1 MKLLV
6 LPPHRDVTC
15 VPEAP
20 EGWRVLDVARAF
32 CQRMMAPETL
42 ARAVETRERGP
53 ATPETMRELLLLR
66 AALVLWKRGRAD
78 AHRPL
83 RALGAVLTALSG
95 PPSGVHMRLDDIE
108 LEGGTTERSADVLRS
123 LERPAPY
130 GEDLA
135 RAAEGFAGAERVR
148 LWLEKDLQLPA
159 AVALA
164 AACPASVPLEV
175 AGPFAATH
183 RAVLSALPA
192 FQRASF
198 PEDVAPL
205 RWRVMALDATEPQ
218 PLTWVPEGARPPAD
232 GGAWA
237 GHVSLGALLDA
248 EALVASGCRTAVVGF
263 CAVDEGGVLGSD
275 GVRVPLES
283 LTASVERLRSAG
295 ARVVAEWWV
304 GAPGVDEASHERTF
318 TLLGQRPVFD
328 WVSGVRQFHWTRGR
342 SGEDFAGVPVRFF
355 APPGDRDLSR
365 TVPFEA
371 PGTVAHARL
380 PELLTS
386 LAGRL
391 LQRAPLSPGRV
402 AWASIHPPSPVTP
415 GGDRVRLDG
424 DCALVQLPATLDGT
438 VKPCWYA
445 ANLRTGGV
453 LAMDARLAPMVAGA
467 EQPMTVGELFAT
479 LPEAQ
484 RGKVEAALVGRAV
497 LERVH
502 A

>member
-32 CQRMMAPETL
+32 CQRVMTTETL
-42 ARAVETRERGP
+42 ARAVETREREP
-53 ATPETMRELLLLR
+53 ATPQTMRELLLLR

-95 PPSGVHMRLDDIE
+95 APSGVHVRLDDIE
-108 LEGGTTERSADVLRS
+108 LEGGTTERSVDVLRIIQ
-123 LERPAPY
+123 RPALY
-130 GEDLA
+130 DEDLV
-135 RAAEGFAGAERVR
+135 RAAGSFPGAERVR
-148 LWLEKDLQLPA
+148 LWLEKDVQLPA

-164 AACPASVPLEV
+164 AACPASVPLEL
-175 AGPFAATH
+175 AGPFVATH
-183 RAVLSALPA
+183 RAVLATLPA
-192 FQRASF
+192 FQRASC

-205 RWRVMALDATEPQ
+205 RWRVAALDAAEPE
-218 PLTWVPEGARPPAD
+218 PLTWVPEGARPPAE
-232 GGAWA
+232 GGPWA
-237 GHVSLGALLDA
+237 GHVPLGALVEA

-263 CAVDEGGVLGSD
+263 CSVDEGGVLGSD
-275 GVRVPLES
+275 GRRVPLES
-283 LTASVERLRSAG
+283 LAAAVERLRATG

-304 GAPGVDEASHERTF
+304 GAPGVDEAAHERTF
-318 TLLGQRPVFD
+318 TLLGQRPLFD
-328 WVSGVRQFHWTRGR
+328 WVSGVRPFHWTRGR
-342 SGEDFAGVPVRFF
+342 PGEDFAGVPVRFL
-355 APPGDRDLSR
+355 APPEDRDLAR

-371 PGTVAHARL
+371 PGTVPHARL
-380 PELLTS
+380 AELLTS
-386 LAGRL
+386 LAGKL
-391 LQRAPLSPGRV
+391 LQRASLSPGRV
-402 AWASIHPPSPVTP
+402 AWASLHPPAPVAP
-415 GGDRVRLDG
+415 GGERIRLDG
-424 DCALVQLPATLDGT
+424 DCALVHLPATLDG
-438 VKPCWYA
+438 VAKPSWYA
-445 ANLRTGGV
+445 ANLRTGAV

-467 EQPMTVGELFAT
+467 EQPVTVGELFAA

-502 A
+502 G

>member
-42 ARAVETRERGP
+42 ARAVELREHGP

-95 PPSGVHMRLDDIE
+95 PPSGVRVRLDDIE

-130 GEDLA
+130 DEDVALA
-135 RAAEGFAGAERVR
+135 ARSFAGAERVR

-164 AACPASVPLEV
+164 AACPASIPLEV

-205 RWRVMALDATEPQ
+205 RWRVMALDATAPG

-232 GGAWA
+232 RGAWA

-248 EALVASGCRTAVVGF
+248 DALVASGCRTAVVGF

-275 GVRVPLES
+275 GGRVPLEP
-283 LTASVERLRSAG
+283 LTAAMERLRSAG

-304 GAPGVDEASHERTF
+304 GAPGVDEAAHERTF

-328 WVSGVRQFHWTRGR
+328 WISGVRQFHWTRGR
-342 SGEDFAGVPVRFF
+342 SGEDFAGVPVRFP

-365 TVPFEA
+365 TLPFEA
-371 PGTVAHARL
+371 PGTVAHSRL

-391 LQRAPLSPGRV
+391 LQRVPLSPGRV

-424 DCALVQLPATLDGT
+424 DCALVQLPATLDGG
-438 VKPCWYA
+438 VKPSWYA

-467 EQPMTVGELFAT
+467 EQPMAVGELFAT

>member
-15 VPEAP
+15 VPDAP

-32 CQRMMAPETL
+32 CQRVMVPETL
-42 ARAVETRERGP
+42 ARAVETREREP
-53 ATPETMRELLLLR
+53 ATPESMRELLLLR

-78 AHRPL
+78 AYRPL

-95 PPSGVHMRLDDIE
+95 PPAGVRVRLDDIE
-108 LEGGTTERSADVLRS
+108 LEGGTTERSADVQRS
-123 LERPAPY
+123 IGRPALFN
-130 GEDLA
+130 EDLV
-135 RAAEGFAGAERVR
+135 RAADRFPGAERVR

-164 AACPASVPLEV
+164 AACPASVALEV
-175 AGPFAATH
+175 AGPFATTH
-183 RAVLSALPA
+183 RAVLATLPA

-205 RWRVMALDATEPQ
+205 RWRVSALDAEGPE
-218 PLTWVPEGARPPAD
+218 PLTWVPEGAHPPAD
-232 GGAWA
+232 GGPWA
-237 GHVSLGALLDA
+237 GHVSLSALRDP

-263 CAVDEGGVLGSD
+263 CSVDEGSVLGSD
-275 GVRVPLES
+275 GTRVLLDS
-283 LTASVERLRSAG
+283 LAASVERLRSAG
-295 ARVVAEWWV
+295 VRVVAEWWV
-304 GAPGVDEASHERTF
+304 GAPGVDEATHERTF
-318 TLLGQRPVFD
+318 VLLGQRPVFD

-342 SGEDFAGVPVRFF
+342 SGEDFAGVPVRFL
-355 APPGDRDLSR
+355 APPEDRDLSR

-371 PGTVAHARL
+371 PGTVPQARL
-380 PELLTS
+380 PELLNG
-386 LAGRL
+386 LAGKL

-402 AWASIHPPSPVTP
+402 AWASLHPPSPVTP
-415 GGDRVRLDG
+415 GGDWVRLDG
-424 DCALVQLPATLDGT
+424 DCALVQLPAGLDGV
-438 VKPCWYA
+438 VKPSWYA

-453 LAMDARLAPMVAGA
+453 LAMDARLAPMVARA
-467 EQPMTVGELFAT
+467 EQPVTVGELFAT

-484 RGKVEAALVGRAV
+484 RGKVEAALVGRAI

>member
-1 MKLLV
+1 MRLLV
-6 LPPHRDVTC
+6 LLPHRDVTC
-15 VPEAP
+15 VPDAP

-32 CQRMMAPETL
+32 CQRVMAPETL

-66 AALVLWKRGRAD
+66 AALVLGKRGRAD
-78 AHRPL
+78 PLRPL

-95 PPSGVHMRLDDIE
+95 PPSGVRLRLDDIE
-108 LEGGTTERSADVLRS
+108 LEGGTTERSADVLRIVQ
-123 LERPAPY
+123 RPALY
-130 GEDLA
+130 DEDLS
-135 RAAEGFAGAERVR
+135 RTVEHLPGAERVR
-148 LWLEKDLQLPA
+148 LWLERDLQLPA

-175 AGPFAATH
+175 AGPFAAMH
-183 RAVLSALPA
+183 RAVLAALPI

-205 RWRVMALDATEPQ
+205 RWRVAALDAADPE
-218 PLTWVPEGARPPAD
+218 PLTWVPENVRPPVD
-232 GGAWA
+232 GGPWA
-237 GHVSLGALLDA
+237 GHVPQGALLDP
-248 EALVASGCRTAVVGF
+248 ESLVTSGCRTAVVGF
-263 CAVDEGGVLGSD
+263 CSMDEGGVVGSD

-283 LTASVERLRSAG
+283 LVASVERLRSGG

-304 GAPGVDEASHERTF
+304 GAPGVDEAAHERTF
-318 TLLGQRPVFD
+318 ALLGQRPVFD
-328 WVSGVRQFHWTRGR
+328 WVSGVRPFHWTRGR
-342 SGEDFAGVPVRFF
+342 PGEDFAGVPVRFL
-355 APPGDRDLSR
+355 APPEDRDLAR

-371 PGTVAHARL
+371 QGTVPHARL

-402 AWASIHPPSPVTP
+402 AWASIHPPSPGAP

-424 DCALVQLPATLDGT
+424 DCALVQLPATLDGV
-438 VKPCWYA
+438 VKPSWYA

-467 EQPMTVGELFAT
+467 EHPVTVGELFAT
-479 LPEAQ
+479 LPEVQ
-484 RGKVEAALVGRAV
+484 RGKVDAALVGRAV